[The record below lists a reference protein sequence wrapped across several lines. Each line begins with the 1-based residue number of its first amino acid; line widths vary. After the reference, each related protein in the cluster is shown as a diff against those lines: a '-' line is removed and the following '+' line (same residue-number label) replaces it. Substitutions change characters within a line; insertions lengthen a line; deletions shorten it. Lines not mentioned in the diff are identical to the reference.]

1 MKSLPHARRTIL
13 FTALFTSLALSL
25 ASCGGKGNES
35 TNTVAMKDLEV
46 VDGTASD
53 AMTDLDGVKSEGTA
67 MMPSNASGAASATRS
82 KSGGNATESADN
94 AADTEV
100 IADQ

>member
-1 MKSLPHARRTIL
+1 MKSLPNAPRTIL
-13 FTALFTSLALSL
+13 LTAMALSI
-25 ASCGGKGNES
+25 ASCGGKSSDS

-67 MMPSNASGAASATRS
+67 MMPSNDSGAASAS
-82 KSGGNATESADN
+82 KSKTGANAAEPAGN

>member
-1 MKSLPHARRTIL
+1 MKPLPYARRTL
-13 FTALFTSLALSL
+13 LLTALALSL
-25 ASCGGKGNES
+25 ASCGGKSSEN
-35 TNTVAMKDLEV
+35 TNSVAMKDLEV

-67 MMPSNASGAASATRS
+67 MAPSNGSGAATATRPKAS
-82 KSGGNATESADN
+82 DNAAEPAAN